1 MADQGGNKIGTMS
14 ALSIGIGGIVG
25 GGIFAVTGLTI
36 QLTKG
41 AAPLAFIAA
50 GIVALLTS
58 YSYLRM
64 TLKYPSQGGTVDFLI
79 RGFGPGLFSGT
90 MNILLSMSY
99 MVLLAV
105 YAYAFGSYG
114 RTFFPDA
121 DTVLITKALASG
133 LLFVLVLVNTFGGD
147 LVIRSENAFNGG
159 KMILLVIFIVV
170 GLAMPMDLSRMAP
183 SEYVPPVELIAG
195 AMIIFLNY
203 EGFELIANASPDI
216 RNPKKTLPIAY
227 VGGVLI
233 AIVLY
238 ILIAVVVLGHLDFE
252 QIAADSDR
260 TLSVA
265 AHSFMGPAG
274 VIVTI
279 AALLA
284 TSSAINATFYGA
296 GRLTYTIAKSG
307 ELPKE
312 LERDIRG
319 QPLEGMF
326 IFAIAALI
334 LVNFLPLNAIATMGS
349 AGFLLIFLAVN
360 FANVRRAKETESVV
374 WISMLGMAAGAIAL
388 VALCWQVWRVDATR
402 SHLWIL
408 AGMIAAAFA
417 IELIY
422 RIVAQR
428 KFTFHHHTKHKD

>member
-1 MADQGGNKIGTMS
+1 MADQSSSKIGTIS
-14 ALSIGIGGIVG
+14 ALSIGIGGMVG

-41 AAPLAFIAA
+41 AAPLAFIVA

-64 TLKYPSQGGTVDFLI
+64 TLKYPSQGGTVEFLV
-79 RGFGPGLFSGT
+79 RGFGPGVFSGA

-99 MVLLAV
+99 MVLLSV

-114 RTFFPDA
+114 RSFFPDV
-121 DTVLITKALASG
+121 DPMLMTKALASG
-133 LLFVLVLVNTFGGD
+133 LMITLVVVNTFGAD
-147 LVIRSENAFNGG
+147 LVIRSENVFNAG
-159 KMILLVIFIVV
+159 KMVLLAIFIAV
-170 GLAMPMDLSRMAP
+170 GLAMPLDLSRMAP
-183 SEYVPPVELIAG
+183 SEYVPSVELIAG

-216 RNPKKTLPIAY
+216 KNPKKTLPIAY
-227 VGGVLI
+227 IGGVLI

-238 ILIAVVVLGHLDFE
+238 ILIAVVVLGHLDFK
-252 QIAADSDR
+252 QIADHSDNA
-260 TLSVA
+260 LSVA

-274 VIVTI
+274 IIVTI

-312 LERDIRG
+312 LERNIRG

-326 IFAIAALI
+326 IFAIIALI

-349 AGFLLIFLAVN
+349 AGFLLIFFAVN
-360 FANVRRAKETESVV
+360 FANVRRAKETESHA
-374 WISMLGMAAGAIAL
+374 WISMLGMAACAIAL
-388 VALCWQVWRVDATR
+388 IALCWQVWRVDATR
-402 SHLWIL
+402 PHLWIL
-408 AGMIAAAFA
+408 AGMIAAAFT

-422 RIVAQR
+422 RAAAGR
-428 KFTFHHHTKHKD
+428 KIMFHHHSKY